1 MKNKIL
7 LLLLV
12 LLTLVGLGCN
22 TPTHIM
28 HIEGKDKIIIN
39 QSEQLKVIYQG
50 TELPLENLEWTLSDY
65 EIASIENGVFY
76 AKDYGVVVVGVI
88 DKTNTLNYCSKTIEI
103 VPPYVEDIVINGL
116 GFVKIIFAGN
126 VKIYANKDIEIFTRK
141 SLI

>member
-1 MKNKIL
+1 MKKLVNL

-76 AKDYGVVVVGVI
+76 AKDHHRHQPSVRQQCRSAVW
-88 DKTNTLNYCSKTIEI
+88 LHRRFQTIPRNI
-103 VPPYVEDIVINGL
+103 SHFL
-116 GFVKIIFAGN
+116 
-126 VKIYANKDIEIFTRK
+126 
-141 SLI
+141 